1 MTDLTDQTVLVT
13 GASTGIGAASAV
25 ALAEAGCDVGVNYC
39 QNRKSAEQV
48 KRKVESLGRRAELFR
63 CDVCDADAVTEM
75 VDAFAEQ
82 FGRIDVVFANAGGLV
97 ERCAIADMSDRLW
110 QRTMALNLDS
120 VFYTVRAALPH
131 MFRVRRG
138 NIIINASVAGR
149 TGGGGNSV
157 HYAAAKGAL
166 FTLVKGLAKEVAR
179 QGIRVNAVGP
189 GVTDTPFH
197 EKYTEPARMQEFWQS
212 IPIGKLGEV
221 EDIARCVVWLAGE
234 TDGFITGETIFI
246 AGGGM

>member
-1 MTDLTDQTVLVT
+1 MTDLADQTVLIT
-13 GASTGIGAASAV
+13 GASTGIGAAAAV
-25 ALAEAGCDVGVNYC
+25 ALAEAGCDVGINYC
-39 QNRKSAEQV
+39 RNRESAEHV
-48 KRKVESLGRRAELFR
+48 RRKVESVGRRADLFQ
-63 CDVCDADAVTEM
+63 CDVCDSGAVTEM

-82 FGRIDVVFANAGGLV
+82 FGRIDILFANAGGLV
-97 ERCAIADMSDRLW
+97 ERCAIADMPDRLW

-131 MFRVRRG
+131 MQRAGRG
-138 NIIINASVAGR
+138 NIIINSSVAGR
-149 TGGGGNSV
+149 TGGGGCSV
-157 HYAAAKGAL
+157 HYASAKGAL
-166 FTLVKGLAKEVAR
+166 FTFVKGLAKEVASD
-179 QGIRVNAVGP
+179 GIRVNAVGP

-212 IPIGKLGEV
+212 IPVGKLGEA

>member
-1 MTDLTDQTVLVT
+1 MTDLTDQTVLIT

-25 ALAEAGCDVGVNYC
+25 ALAEAGCDVGINYC
-39 QNRKSAEQV
+39 RNRKSAEAV
-48 KRKVESLGRRAELFR
+48 KAKVEAAGRRAELFP
-63 CDVCDADAVTEM
+63 CDVCDSEAVTRMVEGF
-75 VDAFAEQ
+75 VDAF
-82 FGRIDVVFANAGGLV
+82 GRLDIVFANAGGLV

-131 MFRVRRG
+131 MFRAHRG
-138 NIIINASVAGR
+138 NIIINSSVAGR
-149 TGGGGNSV
+149 TGGGGHSV
-157 HYAAAKGAL
+157 HYASAKGAL
-166 FTLVKGLAKEVAR
+166 FTLVKGLAKEVA
-179 QGIRVNAVGP
+179 GEGVRVNAVGP

-212 IPIGKLGEV
+212 IPIGKLGQA

-234 TDGFITGETIFI
+234 TDGFITGETVFI